1 MLPVLG
7 AYFCRYQLINI
18 TEEEEC
24 PKNDRFHERNV
35 SDMWVRSR
43 VRFNMNRTRYLLN
56 NCARSCDCL
65 IFYAFATFVKSKLRC
80 MLKLLVG
87 VWVGVYRSVLPDDEQ
102 TMILVTEC
110 NL

>member
-7 AYFCRYQLINI
+7 AYFFRYQLI

-24 PKNDRFHERNV
+24 PKNDHFHGRNV

-65 IFYAFATFVKSKLRC
+65 TFYAFANLLRASFVAC
-80 MLKLLVG
+80 
-87 VWVGVYRSVLPDDEQ
+87 
-102 TMILVTEC
+102 C
-110 NL
+110 